1 MFLRVNTRKFNKLNV
16 NFYWSGLRWFI
27 FEMNGYL
34 YFDGRVFLLK
44 LQNYLLQIILIM
56 EKFALSGYSL
66 NVYLIKSL

>member
-1 MFLRVNTRKFNKLNV
+1 
-16 NFYWSGLRWFI
+16 
-27 FEMNGYL
+27 MNGYL